1 MTAPYPPPEP
11 EAPREVP
18 LIIAWELPL
27 EDSNFLPSS
36 TRQRAAEAFLEAKKL
51 EEASNQF
58 ERAGRLL
65 WKAKEDLEQLAKQL
79 TEDRQEIQSGRL
91 KQEAAEKAAEAKGCF
106 REAAESA
113 EAGRKLNGQNIF
125 TGVFFLDTHAAY
137 YRMVRDL
144 TLGCIYSDTT
154 IVKLFRRFSLD
165 AEDLA
170 EMLFVIEEG
179 GTLADAQVPDA
190 IRHAA
195 KDVHHWT
202 CPHPDGAHIAKT
214 EAGSRP
220 GESWADLVFSFRK
233 CRVLA
238 KIAELARG
246 EGLLPELCHDA
257 ALGAFAM
264 PDDGV
269 ETYGQDAMWADDSAW
284 PIRDRSPDSLVG
296 KATRLASLVLSQCM
310 SQGDLEVVRR
320 IAAA

>member
-1 MTAPYPPPEP
+1 MCVAAIEGLPRAHGAGPTASYCKGSG
-11 EAPREVP
+11 
-18 LIIAWELPL
+18 L
-27 EDSNFLPSS
+27 SS
-36 TRQRAAEAFLEAKKL
+36 AAASLVQRAAVRGLQKDTQPKGPRRVWIALRRLSDRKDLSQGPSEEGASRNGCGATCLPLGSEEAFTSRHALYIIA
-51 EEASNQF
+51 NQ
-58 ERAGRLL
+58 R
-65 WKAKEDLEQLAKQL
+65 
-79 TEDRQEIQSGRL
+79 SGCR
-91 KQEAAEKAAEAKGCF
+91 
-106 REAAESA
+106 
-113 EAGRKLNGQNIF
+113 QNIF